1 MAAHAEI
8 EDKNFW
14 KRVWQGDYFLVF
26 LLLILATLLL
36 FFVENPYYLDMILM
50 TFFYAAMGMAWN
62 FIGGFCGQ
70 LSLGHTVFFGIGGYS
85 VALLFLRF
93 GITPWVGMI
102 GGACLSGLVSYLLG
116 RVVFR
121 LRGPYFALAT
131 LALGEIFFL
140 LSNHFEK
147 FTGGSVG
154 LVMPRE
160 SSFYAMSFLDKKVY
174 GFLALG
180 FMLIAMIVSIR
191 IKNSKKGYFF
201 YALKDEEESAK
212 AVGVPVLNFKL
223 LAFVISAVFTSF
235 GGAFY
240 VCYLHYADPEV
251 LFSIHH
257 SVQFA
262 MMAII
267 GGAGTVAGPLMG
279 SILITPLDA
288 WLKSW
293 LGGQVAGLSFVAY
306 GALLIFIV
314 LFMPSGIVAWMTS
327 VFKKSPTLPDRR
339 TLEEGGPDLKRKEF
353 SKKETAGNG
362 LILKVAGVQKSFG
375 GLMALNDIS
384 FDLERNKIFGII
396 GPNGAGKT
404 TLFNLISGSMPLDQ
418 GTIFFEGQDIT
429 SLQDPATICS
439 LGMTRTFQIA
449 KPFPSMKVWDNVIV
463 GAFSQEKALPQA
475 KDYAAQILHFVGLGA
490 KMEEGISSLTV
501 ADLKRLELAKALAT
515 RPKLLLLDEVMTGL
529 TPTETN
535 QTIKLVAQISAGGVT
550 ILLIEHVMKAVM
562 ALAQRIMV
570 VNYGVKIA
578 EGTPE
583 EIQKNS
589 QVIEAYLGKRRID
602 GHVKS

>member
-1 MAAHAEI
+1 MTGNAEI
-8 EDKNFW
+8 GDRSFW
-14 KRVWQGDYFLVF
+14 QRAWQWDYFILFPLLTLSTF
-26 LLLILATLLL
+26 LLLL
-36 FFVENPYYLDMILM
+36 VENPYYIDMILM

-85 VALLFLRF
+85 AALLFLRL
-93 GITPWVGMI
+93 GVTPWLGLIV
-102 GGACLSGLVSYLLG
+102 GACVSGLVSYLLG

-147 FTGGSVG
+147 LTGGSVG
-154 LVMPRE
+154 LVLPRE
-160 SSFYAMSFLDKKVY
+160 SSFYAVSFLNKKVY

-180 FMLIAMIVSIR
+180 FMLVTMIVSIR
-191 IKNSKKGYFF
+191 IKNSKRGYFF

-212 AVGVPVLNFKL
+212 ALGVPVLNYKL
-223 LAFVISAVFTSF
+223 LAFIISAVFTSF

-293 LGGQVAGLSFVAY
+293 LGGQMAGLAFVVY
-306 GALLIFIV
+306 GTLLILIV

-327 VFKKSPTLPDRR
+327 LFQKSPTALKRPF
-339 TLEEGGPDLKRKEF
+339 LGEGAPDLKRKEF
-353 SKKETAGNG
+353 SKEGAMENG

-384 FDLERNKIFGII
+384 FDLARHEILGII

-404 TLFNLISGSMPLDQ
+404 TLFNLISRSMALDR
-418 GTIFFEGQDIT
+418 GRIFFEGRDIT
-429 SLQDPATICS
+429 PIQDPAYVCS
-439 LGMTRTFQIA
+439 LGLTRTFQIVR
-449 KPFPSMKVWDNVIV
+449 PFPSMKLWENVIV
-463 GAFSQEKALPQA
+463 GAFNEEKSLPRA
-475 KDYAAQILHFVGLGA
+475 REYSARILHFVGLGA
-490 KMEEGISSLTV
+490 KADQDISSLTIG
-501 ADLKRLELAKALAT
+501 DLKRLELAKALAT
-515 RPKLLLLDEVMTGL
+515 RPKVLLLDEVMTGL

-535 QTIKLVAQISAGGVT
+535 QMIKLVEQISAGGVT
-550 ILLIEHVMKAVM
+550 LLLIEHVMKAMM
-562 ALAQRIMV
+562 ALAQRILV
-570 VNYGVKIA
+570 INYGVKIA
-578 EGTPE
+578 EGIPE
-583 EIQKNS
+583 EIQKNP
-589 QVIEAYLGKRRID
+589 QVIEAYLGKRRT
-602 GHVKS
+602 GTC